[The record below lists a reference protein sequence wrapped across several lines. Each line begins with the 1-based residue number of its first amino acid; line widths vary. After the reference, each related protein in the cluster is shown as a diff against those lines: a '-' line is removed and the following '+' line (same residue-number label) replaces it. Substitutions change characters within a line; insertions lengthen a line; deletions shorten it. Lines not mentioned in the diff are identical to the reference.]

1 MKFINTKAVQIPV
14 STIISILTA
23 INDRDYAR
31 LKQLQTGLV
40 KQHGV
45 EVWQDVFGSR
55 VLPALDQQS
64 NRWLLNV
71 LCNGE
76 TASARM

>member
-1 MKFINTKAVQIPV
+1 MNFINTKAVQIPV

-23 INDRDYAR
+23 INDRDYGR
-31 LKQLQTGLV
+31 FKQLQITLIE
-40 KQHGV
+40 QHGV

-64 NRWLLNV
+64 NRWLLKL
-71 LCNGE
+71 LCHGK
-76 TASARM
+76 TAAVRM

>member
-23 INDRDYAR
+23 ISDRDYAR
-31 LKQLQTGLV
+31 FQQLQTNLV

-64 NRWLLNV
+64 NRWLLK
-71 LCNGE
+71 LWCKG
-76 TASARM
+76 

>member
-31 LKQLQTGLV
+31 FKELQTTFV
-40 KQHGV
+40 EQHGI
-45 EVWQDVFGSR
+45 EVWQDVFQCR
-55 VLPALDQQS
+55 VVPALDQQS
-64 NRWLLNV
+64 NRWLLNAW
-71 LCNGE
+71 CNGE
-76 TASARM
+76 PSSATM